1 MKTHLAVTMLAV
13 TLVTASAVAQDTRS
27 HGQQMEA
34 RVNAEMQKKD
44 KFRQITATVD
54 DGIVTLDGTT
64 QLYID
69 KVNAEDKVRKLPHV
83 DGVRNHIAV
92 DGAEVTDE
100 QLRDTLA
107 GRLRYDRVGYGIIF
121 NSLGLRV
128 ENGAVTITGNV
139 RDYPDR
145 NSAIAIVQTTPG
157 VKDVIDDIEVAPVSG
172 FDDELRIRL
181 ASAIYGHSSLQQ
193 YSLDPQA
200 PIRIVVENG
209 NVRLEGVVL
218 NEMQKNIAG
227 AQANSVSGVFS
238 VTNNLIV
245 ENKS

>member
-1 MKTHLAVTMLAV
+1 M
-13 TLVTASAVAQDTRS
+13 
-27 HGQQMEA
+27 
-34 RVNAEMQKKD
+34 
-44 KFRQITATVD
+44 
-54 DGIVTLDGTT
+54 
-64 QLYID
+64 
-69 KVNAEDKVRKLPHV
+69 
-83 DGVRNHIAV
+83 
-92 DGAEVTDE
+92 
-100 QLRDTLA
+100 
-107 GRLRYDRVGYGIIF
+107 
-121 NSLGLRV
+121 
-128 ENGAVTITGNV
+128 
-139 RDYPDR
+139 
-145 NSAIAIVQTTPG
+145 QTTPG